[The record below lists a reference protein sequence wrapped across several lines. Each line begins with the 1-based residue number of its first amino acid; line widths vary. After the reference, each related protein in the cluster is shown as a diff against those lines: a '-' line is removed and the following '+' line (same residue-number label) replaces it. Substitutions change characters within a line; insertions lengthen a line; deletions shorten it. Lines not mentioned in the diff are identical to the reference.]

1 MDESTF
7 LGSWADRLVRLPAIT
22 LPGIAMSAQHEKDLS
37 LTQAASARDEVFAHD
52 PLRRKLHLT
61 LAFGIAFLIATLV
74 TSYMQGSAGLD
85 ALSRVALTNSHA
97 DHVDQLRL
105 HITGAQLI
113 SSAYM
118 LTRNREYLVRFNE
131 KIRLIRDDIKSISE
145 NMKDEIAIDRL
156 VKAALATVVTMEIQ
170 VGRVMRGEAQ
180 EKQSV
185 TQSPLLML
193 RYEAEDQSVKRLLA
207 MQNVLDVKQS
217 VASFRQIQIVTVV
230 LAVAALVLLLL
241 AITENHKQYTLRRK
255 INQMLV
261 AEKDSLERMVRDRTE
276 ELTTLAS
283 YLSEVREEEKLHLAR
298 ELHDE
303 LGALMTSAK
312 LDSDWIERKLPD
324 ETRALV
330 AYRLARLR
338 QSLASGIALKRRITN
353 DLRPAFLF
361 DLGLVEALRVLV
373 GEFNQGD
380 ELVLNLDL
388 PDDETVF
395 TEDVAL
401 SVFRIVQEALTNIRK
416 YAQAQ
421 QVDITLQLESG
432 VLDLRVADDGV
443 GFDTAQLKL
452 GRHGLAG
459 IKHRVLTHGGTLD
472 IQSTAGCTTLQVRIP
487 ITPAARPDALFAL
500 AA

>member
-1 MDESTF
+1 
-7 LGSWADRLVRLPAIT
+7 
-22 LPGIAMSAQHEKDLS
+22 MSAQHEKES
-37 LTQAASARDEVFAHD
+37 WLTQATSASDEAFAHD
-52 PLRRKLHLT
+52 PFRRKLHLT

-74 TSYMQGSAGLD
+74 TNYMQGSAGLD
-85 ALSRVALTNSHA
+85 ALSRVALTNSHT
-97 DHVDQLRL
+97 DQLDQLRL
-105 HITGAQLI
+105 HMTDAQSI
-113 SSAYM
+113 SRAYI
-118 LTRNREYLVRFNE
+118 LTRNREYLIHFNE
-131 KIRLIRDDIKSISE
+131 EIRLIRDDIKFVSE
-145 NMKDEIAIDRL
+145 NMKDEIVVGRL

-185 TQSPLLML
+185 TQIPLLVL
-193 RYEAEDQSVKRLLA
+193 RYEAEHQSVKRILT
-207 MQNVLDVKQS
+207 MQNMLDVKQS
-217 VASFRQIQIVTVV
+217 VTSFRQIQIVTVV

-255 INQMLV
+255 INKMLV

-283 YLSEVREEEKLHLAR
+283 YLSVVREAEKLHLAR

-303 LGALMTSAK
+303 LGALMTAAK
-312 LDSDWIERKLPD
+312 LDSDWIERKLPE

-330 AYRLARLR
+330 AHRLVRLR
-338 QSLASGIALKRRITN
+338 QSLASGITLKRRIIN
-353 DLRPAFLF
+353 DLRPALLF
-361 DLGLVEALRVLV
+361 DLGLIEALRVLA

-380 ELVLNLDL
+380 EFVLNLDL
-388 PDDETVF
+388 PDNETLF
-395 TEDVAL
+395 AEDVAL

-421 QVDITLQLESG
+421 QVNISLHLESG
-432 VLDLRVADDGV
+432 VMDLTVTDDGV
-443 GFDTAQLKL
+443 GFDIAQLKL

-459 IKHRVLTHGGTLD
+459 IKHRVLTHGGTLT
-472 IQSTAGCTTLQVRIP
+472 INSTAGCTTLQVRIP
-487 ITPAARPDALFAL
+487 ITPTASPGALFAV